1 MRSISTR
8 RDSGGS
14 QWGRLLPSALFP
26 PKQTVS
32 SGWADVNIWN
42 EFVVGI
48 NKTLS
53 IRELMFGF
61 DGRIGRL
68 ALLKYTAMLSISLF
82 VFFALSSTLLQQFV
96 PILQHFSLSAISVVG
111 AIAIWPAA
119 AIVCKR
125 LHDMSRTGL
134 HSMWICPLL
143 FIPLGWL
150 PARWATADIVVLSMV
165 ATWLALAPGMIGP
178 NVHGLKSGMRV
189 ERIIDKPL
197 SGT

>member
-1 MRSISTR
+1 MMKTAKRI
-8 RDSGGS
+8 
-14 QWGRLLPSALFP
+14 
-26 PKQTVS
+26 
-32 SGWADVNIWN
+32 
-42 EFVVGI
+42 EFIVGI

-68 ALLKYTAMLSISLF
+68 ALLKYTAMLSLSLF
-82 VFFALSSTLLQQFV
+82 VFFALSSTLLQQFI

-125 LHDMSRTGL
+125 LHDMSRSGL

-165 ATWLALAPGMIGP
+165 TTWLALAPGTIGP
-178 NVHGLKSGMRV
+178 NVHGLESGMRV
-189 ERIIDKPL
+189 ERIIDNDVRPIRHQTDDL
-197 SGT
+197 IH